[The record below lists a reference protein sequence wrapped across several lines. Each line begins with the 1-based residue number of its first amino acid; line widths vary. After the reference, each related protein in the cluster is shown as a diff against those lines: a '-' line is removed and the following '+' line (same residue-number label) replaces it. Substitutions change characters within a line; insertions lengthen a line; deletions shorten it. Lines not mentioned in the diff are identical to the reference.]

1 MNDGGGTL
9 DVFTIFGIGVGQQ
22 TVVGGAII
30 LALLLFAVWR
40 YRTRHDKYDV
50 WGEHD

>member
-1 MNDGGGTL
+1 
-9 DVFTIFGIGVGQQ
+9 
-22 TVVGGAII
+22 